1 MQRHKGFTKIELQ
14 NLGKDEL
21 ELLAQIR
28 NYAYPVR
35 STAKQQNTDSLG
47 GGE

>member
-14 NLGKDEL
+14 SLDKEEL

-28 NYAYPVR
+28 NYAYPV
-35 STAKQQNTDSLG
+35 STARQQNTNFRG
-47 GGE
+47 RNK